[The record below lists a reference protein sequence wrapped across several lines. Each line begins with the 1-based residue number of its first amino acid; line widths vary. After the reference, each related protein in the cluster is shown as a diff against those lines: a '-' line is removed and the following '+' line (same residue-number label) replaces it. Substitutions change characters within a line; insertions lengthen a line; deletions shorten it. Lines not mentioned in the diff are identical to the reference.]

1 MMFFFAKQCRQD
13 YYTYTFFFRKN
24 RLRVD
29 WLSVVKTKLRGC
41 VEVVQDDNDELIM
54 GDDVFQLSEW
64 VDPYQ
69 VALSNDLEEN
79 SNFHIAE
86 NIFVD
91 IDAKELNDV
100 LNSDGHTQV
109 DEDDSDEINI
119 EDYDGDEDEL
129 IDKEKGNFD

>member
-1 MMFFFAKQCRQD
+1 
-13 YYTYTFFFRKN
+13 
-24 RLRVD
+24 
-29 WLSVVKTKLRGC
+29 VKTKLRGC

-100 LNSDGHTQV
+100 LNSDGRTQV